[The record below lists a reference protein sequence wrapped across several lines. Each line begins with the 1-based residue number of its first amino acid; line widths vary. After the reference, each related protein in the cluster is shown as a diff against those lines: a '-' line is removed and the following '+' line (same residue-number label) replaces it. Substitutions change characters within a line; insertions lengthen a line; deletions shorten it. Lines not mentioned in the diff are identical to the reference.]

1 MHYALTF
8 RKLGLTFIHFVVCFY
23 FVSWWPAAFKVNGVL
38 FSGREAGSLCVSV
51 FVQHYLGHRRMS
63 SGPEQGKVRKLE
75 THFFQVGRIFC
86 SSAHL
91 IFQKQKNE
99 KNFLLLLSEQP
110 GRVGSRIFSREGG
123 SADFKKKNSKIWS
136 TFFKIDQIDFLSSF

>member
-63 SGPEQGKVRKLE
+63 SGPEQGKVRKL
-75 THFFQVGRIFC
+75 VLG
-86 SSAHL
+86 
-91 IFQKQKNE
+91 
-99 KNFLLLLSEQP
+99 
-110 GRVGSRIFSREGG
+110 FSREGG
-123 SADFKKKNSKIWS
+123 GGSRIFKKEIQK
-136 TFFKIDQIDFLSSF
+136 FCRPFLRLTKLIF